1 MSDSANAEAFLPPD
15 EASFRTVLGHFATGV
30 TIITAMNGDEPVG
43 VSANAFTSVS
53 LDPPL
58 VLFCASK
65 DSSTWPK
72 IEATGKFTVNI
83 LNEHQEDVCRVF
95 ATKGA
100 DRFTRIG
107 WHPSANGNPI
117 LHDSLAYI
125 DCTIENQHDG
135 GDHVIVVGRVQE
147 LGITSEAGPLLF
159 YRGGYGNF
167 TA

>member
-1 MSDSANAEAFLPPD
+1 VSDSQSAEALMPPD

-30 TIITAMNGDEPVG
+30 TIITAMNDGEPVG

-65 DSSTWPK
+65 SSSTWPK
-72 IEATGKFTVNI
+72 IEAAGKFTVNI

-107 WHPSANGNPI
+107 WHPSASGNPI

-125 DCTIENQHDG
+125 DCTIDQQHDG
-135 GDHVIVVGRVQE
+135 GDHVIVIGRVQE
-147 LGITSEAGPLLF
+147 LGITSDAGPLLF
-159 YRGGYGNF
+159 YRGGYSHL